1 MIHAWIQAH
10 PRRVDLREDLISS
23 LKGLRVRVS
32 EHESDPP
39 SPWKGY
45 RTLLERALPKTREG
59 DHLLV
64 LQDDCQ
70 VSLNFV
76 PAIRHVTAA
85 NPDTPVVLFLAYL
98 PRKSASNATRMRA
111 LRKSYVDMFV
121 NDFCPVVGMLWPR
134 EKAQEFYEW
143 TQVSSLGPADHN
155 ARSDDAVV
163 GAWMRRTRQHIRA
176 TVPSLVQHPDMV
188 ESLIGRRHAY
198 GKDRG
203 RVALFFAEDA
213 SEFDFSVI

>member
-1 MIHAWIQAH
+1 VIHAWIQAH
-10 PRRVDLREDLISS
+10 PKRVDLREDLIAS

-45 RTLLERALPKTREG
+45 RTLLERALPPSRNG
-59 DHLLV
+59 DHLLI
-64 LQDDCQ
+64 LQDD
-70 VSLNFV
+70 VEVAPNFV
-76 PAIRHVTAA
+76 PAIRVIAKA
-85 NPDTPVVLFLAYL
+85 NPETPVVLFLAYL
-98 PRKSASNATRMRA
+98 PRKTASNASRMMI
-111 LRKSYVDMFV
+111 LRKPYVDMYV

-134 EKAQEFYEW
+134 HKAQEMYDW
-143 TQVSSLGPADHN
+143 AGHSPLPGDHN

-176 TVPSLVQHPDMV
+176 TVPSIVQHPDMV
-188 ESLIGRRHAY
+188 ESLIGRRHSY

-213 SEFDFSVI
+213 AQYDFSVSS